1 MLANVGGVRDP
12 IILAAAVLHDTIE
25 DTLTSPE
32 EIDAA
37 FGREVRMLVQEVTDD
52 KSLPKDERKRL
63 QVEHSAHLS
72 PSAKLIKLADRTA
85 NLRDVTEHPP
95 SDWSQER
102 RREYLDWSERVIAGC
117 RDTNAP
123 LERWF
128 DETLR
133 QAREIMSRDGDHSG
147 SSRR

>member
-1 MLANVGGVRDP
+1 MAGKSRRTPDLPTSNSTSS
-12 IILAAAVLHDTIE
+12 I
-25 DTLTSPE
+25 TSPE

-52 KSLPKDERKRL
+52 KRLPKDERKRL

-95 SDWSQER
+95 SDWPLER

-117 RDTNAP
+117 RNTNAL
-123 LERWF
+123 LERRF

-147 SSRR
+147 